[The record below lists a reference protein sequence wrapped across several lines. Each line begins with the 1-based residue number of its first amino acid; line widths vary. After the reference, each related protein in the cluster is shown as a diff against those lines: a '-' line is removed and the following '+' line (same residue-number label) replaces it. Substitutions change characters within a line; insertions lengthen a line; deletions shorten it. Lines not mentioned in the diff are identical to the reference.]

1 MDENGNRFE
10 VISSKISKANLKKSN
25 GFGKTVLV
33 PFVSGIMGC
42 ALVIGTCFGVPSI
55 KEKLTGSDT
64 SSKATVQ
71 TSSGT
76 TSNLISLSN
85 YSNTAVFAANKILP
99 SIVGIKLE
107 YTVNSRYRSFLY
119 SYIKFFL
126 WIWYTTNFNSN
137 CYRLWNYY

>member
-1 MDENGNRFE
+1 MDENENRFE
-10 VISSKISKANLKKSN
+10 VISSKTSKANFKKQSN
-25 GFGKTVLV
+25 GFGKTVLI

-55 KEKLTGSDT
+55 KQKLTGTDT
-64 SSKATVQ
+64 SSNATVQ

-99 SIVGIKLE
+99 SIVGIE
-107 YTVNSRYRSFLY
+107 VSYTATSNSIFG
-119 SYIKFFL
+119 F
-126 WIWYTTNFNSN
+126 
-137 CYRLWNYY
+137 